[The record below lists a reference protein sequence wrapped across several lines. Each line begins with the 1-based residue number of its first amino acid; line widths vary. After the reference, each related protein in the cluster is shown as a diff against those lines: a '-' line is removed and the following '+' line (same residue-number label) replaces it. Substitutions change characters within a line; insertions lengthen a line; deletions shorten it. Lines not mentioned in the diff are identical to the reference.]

1 MKKKRVLN
9 IGITAVIIALVFTAC
24 KDDGNIIVDD
34 EGGIH
39 ASITLAGSTSM
50 SKLCDAMSESFM
62 KDNPNSK
69 IMVEYTGTGAGI
81 EALTSGF
88 IDIANASRP
97 LKAEEIA
104 KGNVEN
110 LVAIDAIAVVVNRKN
125 KIKALSSDELSDIY
139 KGKYRNWK
147 ELGGRDEPIVII
159 GREAGSGTRGAF
171 EELLGIEE
179 KCRYSQELDST
190 GGVLAKV
197 MKIEGAIGYISLDVL
212 DDEVRAMAINGYE
225 PTEENI
231 LEKKYILSRPFIMA
245 TKGELQEQSELVKAW
260 FSYIKSEEGRAI
272 IRSVGLINP
281 KF

>member
-1 MKKKRVLN
+1 MKKKRALS
-9 IGITAVIIALVFTAC
+9 IGITVVIIALVFTAC
-24 KDDGNIIVDD
+24 KDDGNISVDD

-97 LKAEEIA
+97 LKAEEIT

-197 MKIEGAIGYISLDVL
+197 LNIEGAIGYISLDVL
-212 DDEVRAMAINGYE
+212 DDDVIALAINGYE

-231 LEKKYILSRPFIMA
+231 LEEKYILSRPFIMA